1 MFHKL
6 TQRERGQGL
15 VEYAL
20 ILVLVAVVVIII
32 LAMLGPAIGNIFCN
46 IVGVLSD
53 DTPDVCLP
61 GGVLAGTGTIG
72 VKQNFIDGS
81 DRLHIQATFNGGY
94 DPAVSLT
101 ITMPD
106 STEIALDPRP
116 ADNDYRLAPA
126 AITGC
131 PCEVTLRSSTGAV
144 TTVTAKK

>member
-61 GGVLAGTGTIG
+61 GRAH
-72 VKQNFIDGS
+72 S
-81 DRLHIQATFNGGY
+81 A
-94 DPAVSLT
+94 
-101 ITMPD
+101 
-106 STEIALDPRP
+106 
-116 ADNDYRLAPA
+116 
-126 AITGC
+126 
-131 PCEVTLRSSTGAV
+131 
-144 TTVTAKK
+144 